1 MTETELKMNHSI
13 NSSNNADDG
22 SDAGTGL
29 AQLLNKQLANTVD
42 LRSRARQAHFN
53 VKGPYA
59 EELGSLFD
67 GLARELREFA
77 DLIAQRISALGGLP
91 AATVRFVARESNLRD
106 YPVDALDAYDHL
118 GALLSSYSRYE
129 WFTRYNMKTAQE
141 IGDSETEQLL
151 KVISAAIEK
160 NLWFLEAYLEG
171 IAVGLHGRKMP
182 IWTSAFKGTRK
193 IDRSESGASS
203 GAA

>member
-1 MTETELKMNHSI
+1 MNHST
-13 NSSNNADDG
+13 NSSNNANDS
-22 SDAGTGL
+22 SDSIGTYL

-42 LRSRARQAHFN
+42 LRSRARQAHFS

-59 EELGSLFD
+59 EELSTMFD
-67 GLARELREFA
+67 GFARELWSFA

-91 AATVRFVARESNLRD
+91 AATIRFVARESNLRD
-106 YPVDALDAYDHL
+106 YPLDALDAYDHL
-118 GALLSSYSRYE
+118 DALLSSYSRYE
-129 WFTRYNMKTAQE
+129 SHTRYNTKAAHD

-160 NLWFLEAYLEG
+160 NLWFLEVYLEG
-171 IAVGLHGRKMP
+171 VAIGLHGRKLP
-182 IWTSAFKGTRK
+182 IWTSAFKDPRNV
-193 IDRSESGASS
+193 DRSESGASS